1 MTPPSD
7 DRKHA
12 DDQAVI
18 VVRGLSCRGCAWRL
32 HRALARAPGVHEASV
47 NPFAETVSIKFDK
60 AALDT
65 DDLLQLIREAGLE
78 PRTLRAIIPI
88 PELVHAPSAARSAVA
103 AVRKVAGIESVAAS
117 PTVPGLLVAYD
128 PQRIDAS
135 TLARAVKGAGFPAGA
150 VRAEEESVEREHGG
164 VAAFAALVAALGAG
178 VVVAARMLEVP
189 HPLSGWLA
197 PIAAWST
204 TLATIVVA
212 LFAVSGLV
220 ALAPL
225 FVTSALRI
233 ARGGIDESVL
243 SSLGILTGFGA
254 ALASAIIQH
263 DLTPLLAV
271 TCAAAAVA
279 TIRWML
285 SRHSAATHA
294 AEERGDVF
302 SFRLDPS
309 QRGPQAHA
317 SWRIASRAMPSIA
330 LVAIL
335 AGVGTFFARQS
346 VLDAL
351 LALSAVLIAG
361 FGGALVAACERVI
374 AFALRRLHIGSVHV
388 RDAEALERASS
399 LRTIIADDSTFYRPV
414 PEVSDY
420 VLLRGETQAGLL
432 RRAAVAFTDSD
443 NPIAKAI
450 RARAGSTEGET
461 PFVQASADP
470 GRGVAGKVGR
480 RECEV
485 GIPEYL
491 AIERVR
497 LDDAADEIAR
507 FYAEG
512 KRVIGVALDKS
523 LVGLIALREPMRE
536 GARTAVESLRAH
548 GVEVVCATTDSE
560 ALANARTAP
569 LAVSGTTL
577 VRDRAQRDDLV
588 RLRMRDGLTG
598 VVVARSLDASQLR
611 LGDLGVA
618 LGDAPPLLAAA
629 DIVVPAASPVALA
642 QCVTQAKSAMI
653 RVAKNRQVWVAFQI
667 VAVLLPVAV
676 SIAGFAAAAPFA
688 AAATAFIGTAVTLR
702 MSGRNVS

>member
-1 MTPPSD
+1 VS
-7 DRKHA
+7 
-12 DDQAVI
+12 
-18 VVRGLSCRGCAWRL
+18 
-32 HRALARAPGVHEASV
+32 
-47 NPFAETVSIKFDK
+47 PFAETVSIRFDK
-60 AALDT
+60 AVLDT
-65 DDLLQLIREAGLE
+65 DGLLELIREAGLE
-78 PRTLRAIIPI
+78 PRTLRAAVPI
-88 PELVHAPSAARSAVA
+88 PELLHAPSAARRAVA
-103 AVRKVAGIESVAAS
+103 AVQQIAGTVSVAATA
-117 PTVPGLLVAYD
+117 TVPGLVVEYD
-128 PQRIDAS
+128 PQRVDAS
-135 TLARAVKGAGFPAGA
+135 TIARALKDAGFPAGT
-150 VRAEEESVEREHGG
+150 VGAEEQTGLREHGG
-164 VAAFAALVAALGAG
+164 VAAIAALIAGLGAG
-178 VVVAARMLEVP
+178 VVVAARVLVFP
-189 HPLSGWLA
+189 HPVSGWLA
-197 PIAAWST
+197 PIAAWSA
-204 TLATIVVA
+204 TLAMIVVA

-220 ALAPL
+220 AVAPL
-225 FVTSALRI
+225 FVASALRI
-233 ARGGIDESVL
+233 ARGGVDESVL
-243 SSLGILTGFGA
+243 SSFGLLTGFGA
-254 ALASAIIQH
+254 ALASAIVQH

-271 TCAAAAVA
+271 TCAVAAIAGG
-279 TIRWML
+279 RWML
-285 SRHSAATHA
+285 SRHSAATNVT
-294 AEERGDVF
+294 ENRGDAF
-302 SFRLDPS
+302 PFRLDPS
-309 QRGPQAHA
+309 RRGPQALA
-317 SWRIASRAMPSIA
+317 SRRIAARAMPLIG
-330 LVAIL
+330 LVAIV
-335 AGVGTFFARQS
+335 AGVGTFFTRES
-346 VLDAL
+346 VIDAL
-351 LALSAVLIAG
+351 LAFSGVLIAG
-361 FGGALVAACERVI
+361 FGGAIVAAFERVI
-374 AFALRRLHIGSVHV
+374 ALALRRLHIGSVHL

-399 LRTIIADDSTFYRPV
+399 LRTIIADDSTFYRPT

-497 LDDAADEIAR
+497 LDDAADEIAH

-536 GARTAVESLRAH
+536 GARTTVESLRAQ

-560 ALANARTAP
+560 ALANALTAP

-598 VVVARSLDASQLR
+598 VVIARSLDASQLR

-618 LGDAPPLLAAA
+618 LGDAPSLVAAA
-629 DIVVPAASPVALA
+629 DVVVPAASPVALA
-642 QCVTQAKSAMI
+642 QCVTQAKDAMA
-653 RVAKNRQVWVAFQI
+653 RVTKNRRIWMAFQI
-667 VAVLLPVAV
+667 VAAVLPVAV
-676 SIAGFAAAAPFA
+676 SVAGFAAAAPLA

-702 MSGRNVS
+702 MARGA